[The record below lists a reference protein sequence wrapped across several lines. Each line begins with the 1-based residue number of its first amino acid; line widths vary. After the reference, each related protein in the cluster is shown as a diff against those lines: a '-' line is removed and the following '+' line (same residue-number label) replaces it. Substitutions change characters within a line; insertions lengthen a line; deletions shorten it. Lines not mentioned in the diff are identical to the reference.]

1 MLKLFS
7 LKNQQ
12 KDGTA
17 TDAKGGM
24 QKKAS
29 AAQLRVT
36 KGLVYANCTW
46 SVLSSNLIAP
56 KIVCH

>member
-12 KDGTA
+12 KDGGSG
-17 TDAKGGM
+17 TDQKGAA

-29 AAQLRVT
+29 AAQLRLT
-36 KGLVYANCTW
+36 KGNKVYP
-46 SVLSSNLIAP
+46 LLYLY
-56 KIVCH
+56 